1 MDSVTSKN
9 IMIQKHASLEAL
21 KVLVVTWNV
30 NAKIEQ
36 KSGIRK
42 LLFSDGYDR
51 SDYPEIVAV
60 GLQEVVE
67 LSTSNVVGSA
77 IAGQCK
83 DKVNKWQE
91 LIMETFQ
98 SENLVFDV
106 VASMNLVGLWI
117 VVFAAHSRRSCISK
131 VQASS
136 FARGVGGVL
145 GNKGAVYVR
154 MDILDTSL
162 CFVNAHFAA
171 HREQVQK
178 RNEDF
183 HAILS
188 HKCFPDYLAT
198 NVEQL
203 FSTTTKSPQVVQLQQ
218 NISDM
223 RKKIATFE
231 AARHGSHHHN
241 HNHHDKT
248 HSSTS
253 SQSSASTYPLAP
265 SSSVNGNNNT
275 TNSTNGG
282 LSKYD
287 SSALLPR
294 HSADD
299 HDVVIWLGDLNY
311 RIVTGIDTSVV
322 YDMIESKRSI
332 YLAPYD
338 QLNQE
343 RDKGAVFAHF
353 HEGLLSFE
361 PTYKYIP
368 G

>member
-1 MDSVTSKN
+1 MDSATSKN

-42 LLFSDGYDR
+42 LLFSENNDR

-98 SENLVFDV
+98 AENLVFDV

-117 VVFAAHSRRSCISK
+117 VVFASHSRRSCISK

-203 FSTTTKSPQVVQLQQ
+203 FSTSTKSPQVVQLQQ
-218 NISDM
+218 NITDM

-231 AARHGSHHHN
+231 AAARRDHHSHS
-241 HNHHDKT
+241 HHDKAL
-248 HSSTS
+248 SSS
-253 SQSSASTYPLAP
+253 ASQSSASTQPFTA
-265 SSSVNGNNNT
+265 SSSVNGSNNS
-275 TNSTNGG
+275 NSSSSGG
-282 LSKYD
+282 GSKYD
-287 SSALLPR
+287 SGALLPR

-368 G
+368 GQ